1 MKKSIIALAVSSLA
15 TFNVSASNLEHMQ
28 VNFLKNNDSILKFD
42 FEQENP
48 LIEGFKNESNI
59 ISFQVPKSK
68 SKLGT
73 NYFEIGE
80 GGINNIKLQERGNY
94 LHVLIST
101 DQEKK
106 ASYSIQGD
114 KVSLVMEEKEYLTH
128 EDFENIT
135 FSKSELFIDDI
146 RFKKESDKQVRID
159 VSHDL
164 KDSVYDVVEYDGGFI
179 IYFDNAS
186 IPSRLF
192 KNSNLNS
199 FDLPIES
206 YLTKVEDGKVKVD
219 VKYNDDFV
227 SDFVT
232 TTQDNQLSIVVKGK
246 KKVKTSKLSDDGH
259 TQQDFN
265 GDLVSF
271 NFQNM
276 DIEEALFVIAQKM
289 KLNLVL
295 GDTVEGQ
302 ISLTLY
308 DVPYDQALD
317 VILRTKGLD
326 KYVEGNIMIVAPME
340 EIAARK
346 EFEIASKNKIQT
358 IKPLETKEVQ
368 VNYAKVEDVKTLLDG
383 LKSDRGRV
391 MVDSRTNKVFI
402 EDTDVKIVDMEEM
415 IESID
420 VPIRQVSVEARI
432 VYAKKSV
439 GDSMGVRWQ
448 SGLST
453 EGGDNFSDNYNQV
466 GDSSVGVG
474 LGSAIGALG
483 DGANTAAITLGFANA
498 NIEATLNAMESSG
511 DVEIVARPLVIAAD
525 KQTSSIASG
534 QEYPYREI
542 DDEGEV
548 TTSFK
553 EIVLSLDVT
562 PQITPDDKL
571 ILDLSIV
578 QDSIAAITEAGP
590 AVDTTNINSR
600 VIVDNNETLVL
611 GGVFKEDIVKSE
623 EKVPLLG
630 DIPLL
635 GEAFKYSAE
644 STEEVELLIFITPKI
659 LNGEEIIN
667 R

>member
-28 VNFLKNNDSILKFD
+28 VNFLKNNDSVLKFD